1 MFKYEI
7 VNKLNQMGFDK
18 ERALYVTNWLKKNNI
33 SLEKYLEQMNY
44 LYGGIS
50 NGLLPTNQK
59 DEWDRILMWDYR
71 R

>member
-44 LYGGIS
+44 LYGGVS
-50 NGLLPTNQK
+50 NGLLPKNQK